1 MKKVLFFFAVV
12 AMTMTA
18 MAQEKVAILETVD
31 KSGTLPYGI
40 KLLLRSSLTSAISNT
55 PGYEGYDRVDMA
67 SIAGEQEFQRTGNV
81 SDNQIKQLGVA
92 AGASY
97 VLVAEAAN
105 YDATNIIITAK
116 LLDVETFGVK
126 SSAVQIS
133 GTSSNEMERACEALA
148 KQLLKPVVISPKK
161 TKTQSEGPIGKAQL
175 RYDNRF
181 NSKVAILEDGRWVKC
196 SKNDAVDILA
206 ANSNPEVVDLYLR
219 GWKIKRRWRVF
230 ELVTIL
236 GTAGFATSLVTGDW
250 FWDMEANERNPIVAS
265 VGGACIVSV
274 LLTECIAVPIG
285 KHKMKKAL
293 KMYNTPTVAADNAT
307 LSFGLAP
314 NGVGMTLH
322 F

>member
-161 TKTQSEGPIGKAQL
+161 TKTHSEGPVGKAQL

-196 SKNDAVDILA
+196 KKSDVIDHLA
-206 ANSNPEVVDLYLR
+206 ANSTPEAADLYLR
-219 GWKIKRRWRVF
+219 GWQIKRRWRVF
-230 ELVTIL
+230 EWVTIL
-236 GTAGFATSLVTGDW
+236 GESAGAIYGIYTYTKYELGRDGLIAMVCG
-250 FWDMEANERNPIVAS
+250 
-265 VGGACIVSV
+265 GGALAVSV

>member
-161 TKTQSEGPIGKAQL
+161 TKTQSEGSIGKAQL

-181 NSKVAILEDGRWVKC
+181 NSKVSILQDGRWVKC
-196 SKNDAVDILA
+196 KRNAAIDHLA
-206 ANSNPEVVDLYLR
+206 SNSSEIADLYLR
-219 GWKIKRRWRVF
+219 GWQIKRRWRVF
-230 ELVTIL
+230 EFVTI
-236 GTAGFATSLVTGDW
+236 F
-250 FWDMEANERNPIVAS
+250 
-265 VGGACIVSV
+265 GGAIAIGKLIDDGEEIAAVSV
-274 LLTECIAVPIG
+274 AGGALLSILVTECIAVPIG

>member
-161 TKTQSEGPIGKAQL
+161 TKTHSEGPVGKAQL

-196 SKNDAVDILA
+196 KKSDVIDHLA
-206 ANSNPEVVDLYLR
+206 ANSTPEAADLYLR
-219 GWKIKRRWRVF
+219 GWQIKRRWRVF
-230 ELVTIL
+230 EWVTIL
-236 GTAGFATSLVTGDW
+236 GGSAGAIYGIYTYTKYDPGRDHLIAMVCG
-250 FWDMEANERNPIVAS
+250 
-265 VGGACIVSV
+265 GGALAVSV

-314 NGVGMTLH
+314 NGVGMTLL